1 MDKDLHE
8 VLPATTAQLKGIRL
22 GILSDEDAEKLSASV
37 IGSVHDVSSASL
49 GLPTF
54 NATECTTCGAK
65 NARDCEGHF
74 GRINLPFTILN
85 NYYMPEIAQVLNKI
99 CVGCKRIRSG
109 KAKKADSAASR
120 HPPTIC
126 KYCHGSARFGY
137 PKMKFRIS
145 SKHVFA
151 KSAIIAEVHE
161 KFVDKNSGFSL
172 ASDYWDVIPKD
183 IDQAHDK
190 LPPNKRVLSPAQ
202 VFTIL
207 KDIGEGIL
215 EKLVKRKNAIF
226 QNTLL
231 VTPNS
236 HRVREFNQRMT
247 TDETTKLYRKLVDFS
262 GTPNGLSAGVLE
274 RYKLSKLRSE
284 TVSNQQKAYEKESL
298 NESVSSSSGL
308 RNLKDLVLGKRTD
321 HSFRMVVVGDPRLKV
336 GEIGL
341 PSQIAEKMLVSDH
354 INSWNWD
361 KLEQCC
367 DFMLKDRGCFSVLRN
382 DKTVTIWTKDMLR
395 QGDSIRRQ
403 LLDGDIVLI
412 NRPPSIHQHSLIA
425 LSVKI
430 LPVNYVISINP
441 LICDPLRGDFDGDC
455 LHGYV
460 PQSVNSRVEL
470 RELVSL
476 DRQLVNGQNGR
487 NLLSLN
493 QDSLTGAHLLLED
506 GVVMTKIEIQ
516 QLQMLCSS
524 SSHALLPVPGIVKSS
539 SSGSAL
545 WTGNQ
550 LFSELLPR
558 DFEFSYPSNGVCIR
572 HGEVVSSCSNGSL
585 WLNDS
590 SENLFQC
597 LVRHYRDNVLDF
609 LTAGQ
614 EVLCEWLMRRGLSV
628 SLSDLYLSSDKD
640 SRKNLL
646 EEINF
651 GLQEAKKLSEISL
664 VMVAGNEHLL
674 MESSSNES
682 ENTDNVFF
690 PLRNL
695 GAQQQSDPRLFQA
708 SVLALKSVSRDMQS
722 LVYKHAGKNNSL
734 IAMLKA
740 GSKGNLQKL
749 FQHSMC
755 VGLQH
760 TLAPVAFPVPIE
772 LSCAGWNKEK
782 NRHEELRGF
791 EAVSDSYIPCTM
803 VGSSFLEGLNP
814 MECFM
819 LSLTTRDSTFGG
831 HADVSGTLARK
842 LMFFMRDLMIGYDG
856 TVRSSY
862 GNHVVQ
868 FDYCSENTLAE
879 RDDGP
884 VAGHPV
890 GSMAA
895 CAIIEAAYS
904 ALDQPVSVLE
914 PSPLLNLK
922 RVLDSGVKR
931 NTGSKSAS
939 LFLAKRLERW
949 ANGFEYAAL
958 EVKDHLESL
967 TLADVV
973 SEVKICFSSKTGKR
987 STAGPWACHFHIDK
1001 EVAKKKRLKLSSVID
1016 ALNMNRKS
1024 SGVKWKIDLPLHITS
1039 KACSEI
1045 DDHRS
1050 LDSII
1055 CVTAALSESFNEF
1068 SDLDVLR
1075 DMVEP
1080 ALLKTVIKG
1089 FQEFKKVDIL
1099 WKDDQN
1105 NPKSTR
1111 RRSSG
1116 ELFLRVVMSDLC
1128 DRTKFWSIL
1137 LDKCL
1142 RIRNLIDWN
1151 RSHPD
1156 DILECGEAFGVDVAW
1171 YRFVKDLHTAID
1183 DTGKTILPEHLTVTA
1198 NCLSASGE
1206 FVPLSAKG
1214 LSNQRKE
1221 ANIHSPFAQACFSSP
1236 SDCLV
1241 KAAKMGQKDSLQ
1253 GSLEALAWGKTPSVG
1268 TGSDFDILY
1277 CLKEKG
1283 PIKPKDVYSLLSTQ
1297 IGSAK
1302 PIDPLKKALGESI
1315 VSSHFNTL
1323 TRKGLFTQ
1331 LVSGRFTKLGIKKIS
1346 QRLKRMLK
1354 EYPMNSTLREQDKST
1369 AMKALHFHPRYPS
1382 KVGSGILD
1390 IKVGLHPDHKQTCF
1404 FLVRTD
1410 GTEEDFSYNKCID
1423 HAFELIE
1430 PDKANAYKTRK
1441 EDVAHAPPV
1450 KIG

>member
-8 VLPATTAQLKGIRL
+8 VLPATTAKLKGIRL
-22 GILSDEDAEKLSASV
+22 GILSDEDAEKLSTSV

-99 CVGCKRIRSG
+99 CIGCKSIRTG
-109 KAKKADSAASR
+109 KAKKADSAASN

-126 KYCHGSARFGY
+126 RYCHGNARFGY

-172 ASDYWDVIPKD
+172 PSDYWDVIPKD
-183 IDQAHDK
+183 IDQVHDK

-207 KDIGEGIL
+207 KDVGEGIL

-247 TDETTKLYRKLVDFS
+247 TDETTKLYRKLVDS
-262 GTPNGLSAGVLE
+262 PGTPNV
-274 RYKLSKLRSE
+274 LRSE
-284 TVSNQQKAYEKESL
+284 QVSNQQKAYEKQSL
-298 NESVSSSSGL
+298 NESASSSSGL

-354 INSWNWD
+354 INSWNWE

-382 DKTVTIWTKDMLR
+382 DQTVTIWTKDMLR

-430 LPVNYVISINP
+430 LPINYVISINP

-470 RELVSL
+470 RELVTL
-476 DRQLVNGQNGR
+476 DKQLVNGQNGR
-487 NLLSLN
+487 NLLSLT

-524 SSHALLPVPGIVKSS
+524 SSSHLLLPVPGIVKSS
-539 SSGSAL
+539 SSSRSAL

-572 HGEVVSSCSNGSL
+572 HGEVVSSCSNGSI

-597 LVRHYRDNVLDF
+597 LVRQYRDNVLDF

-628 SLSDLYLSSDKD
+628 SLSDLYLSSDID

-664 VMVAGNEHLL
+664 AMVAGNEHLL
-674 MESSSNES
+674 MESSSSDES
-682 ENTDNVFF
+682 EIF
-690 PLRNL
+690 PALNL
-695 GAQQQSDPRLFQA
+695 PSDPRLFQA
-708 SVLALKSVSRDMQS
+708 SVSVLKSVSRDMQS
-722 LVYKHAGKNNSL
+722 LVYKHTGKNNSL

-749 FQHSMC
+749 SQHSMC

-760 TLAPVAFPVPIE
+760 TLSPVAFPVPNE

-782 NRHEELRGF
+782 NR

-803 VGSSFLEGLNP
+803 VGGSFLEGLNP

-868 FDYCSENTLAE
+868 FDYCTENMHVE
-879 RDDGP
+879 NGDGP
-884 VAGHPV
+884 VGGHPV

-922 RVLDSGVKR
+922 KVLDSGVKR

-939 LFLAKRLERW
+939 LFLSKRLERW

-973 SEVKICFSSKTGKR
+973 SEVKICFSSKAGKR

-1001 EVAKKKRLKLSSVID
+1001 EVAKKKRLKLSSVIN

-1045 DDHRS
+1045 DDHRG

-1055 CVTAALSESFNEF
+1055 CITAALSESFNEF

-1089 FQEFKKVDIL
+1089 CQEFKKVDIL

-1111 RRSSG
+1111 RRASG

-1171 YRFVKDLHTAID
+1171 YRFVKDLHSAIE

-1221 ANIHSPFAQACFSSP
+1221 ANVHSPFAQACFSSP

-1253 GSLEALAWGKTPSVG
+1253 GSLEALAWGKAPSIG
-1268 TGSDFDILY
+1268 TSSEFDILY

-1283 PIKPKDVYSLLSTQ
+1283 PAKPKDVYSLLSTQ

-1302 PIDPLKKALGESI
+1302 PIDPLKKALGEPI
-1315 VSSHFNTL
+1315 VSSHFNTS
-1323 TRKGLFTQ
+1323 TRKRLFRE
-1331 LVSGRFTKLGIKKIS
+1331 LVSGHFTKLGIKKIS

-1369 AMKALHFHPRYPS
+1369 AMKALHFHPQWTS

-1390 IKVGLHPDHKQTCF
+1390 IKV
-1404 FLVRTD
+1404 
-1410 GTEEDFSYNKCID
+1410 NK
-1423 HAFELIE
+1423 
-1430 PDKANAYKTRK
+1430 
-1441 EDVAHAPPV
+1441 
-1450 KIG
+1450 